1 MCCNLGMIHPDSAS
15 HGKLRCHP
23 WSMVNGCR
31 VPLIIFQNCCP
42 MGSPQMPMVNSILSQ
57 KKRQEVSFRNWN
69 PVKQMNESMNH
80 LTSTTFN
87 SHQELPTARRVTQ
100 SEIPAAMG
108 SKVAAVALA
117 QSYLWGLMG
126 QKFRSEV

>member
-1 MCCNLGMIHPDSAS
+1 
-15 HGKLRCHP
+15 
-23 WSMVNGCR
+23 
-31 VPLIIFQNCCP
+31 
-42 MGSPQMPMVNSILSQ
+42 MVNSILSQ
-57 KKRQEVSFRNWN
+57 KKRQEVSFRD
-69 PVKQMNESMNH
+69 PLKQMNESMNH

-87 SHQELPTARRVTQ
+87 SHQELPTARRVAQ
-100 SEIPAAMG
+100 SVTPAAMG